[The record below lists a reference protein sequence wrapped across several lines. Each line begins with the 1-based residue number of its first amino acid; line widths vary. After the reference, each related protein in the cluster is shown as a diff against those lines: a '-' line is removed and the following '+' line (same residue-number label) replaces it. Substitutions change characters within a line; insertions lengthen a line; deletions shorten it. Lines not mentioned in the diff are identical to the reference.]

1 MAIARQTQK
10 VKIGIRQLAEFCCR
24 NGDLGGDGLPS
35 VNAQQGLQTH
45 QKIQQRYAASAD
57 KEVTVSHLFDID
69 GYQIELSGRIDLVFR
84 HEKPPRIEEIKT
96 VYHFQKNL
104 EDSNDPH
111 WAQLK
116 CYGSLYAMEHELE
129 EVYLSLNYV
138 NLFNHQEHQTP
149 KEFLRLELELFV
161 QQLLKKYLQWYDLV
175 IQHQNQTRDTAIK
188 LEFPFK
194 NFRSQQREFAAQV
207 FRSVQNQHRLMVE
220 APTGS
225 GKTISTLFPAVKAI
239 GEDHCDQII
248 YLSAKTSGQKQATIA
263 LDHMITNGLDI
274 NYLCIQAKAKA
285 CPCNSNPAE
294 IDESGK
300 CLRCIGFFDRLSAG
314 REDLFRQQIM
324 DSETIQSCAEKY
336 KLCPFELSLQML
348 PWAQVVICDL
358 NYVFDPLVQLSY
370 FRQDKQRKVLLIDE
384 LHNLVD
390 RARGMYSG
398 SIHRDQIHKAI
409 QASQTSK
416 LLKPINQFS
425 RQFNQLLL
433 SLDDEQW
440 IDNQPPEALLESSY
454 KFIEKLGMELFS
466 NKLISSETVDLTKAV
481 FRLQRIGQLF
491 GDHHSTIATK
501 TLLDREVKVVCL
513 NAFEYLAE
521 VYELFHSVCGFS
533 ATLAPIGYFHQALGL
548 GENTFQLKLR
558 SSFPPENLK
567 ACVGSFVDT
576 RYRYRDQAVDTI
588 CHSIQ
593 RCYHIKPGN
602 YLIFFSSY
610 RYMEQVQK
618 RFSQLFPH
626 HPTLMQ
632 KRNADDETRQIFL
645 NEFFQGDNN
654 LGFAIMGGIFAE
666 GIDYRGKALIGS
678 IVVGVGLP
686 HPGIEQNLIENDFKS
701 MSLNGFD
708 FAYRYPGLIR
718 VQQSAGRVIRSDTD
732 KGVIILLDRR
742 FEQSAYQSLLPDY
755 WNMERCQSLDQLE
768 QQLQQFWSASNQS
781 SEESQLTD

>member
-1 MAIARQTQK
+1 MATVNHARY

-35 VNAQQGLQTH
+35 VNALQGLQTH

-57 KEVTVSHLFDID
+57 KEVTVSQNFDIGD
-69 GYQIELSGRIDLVFR
+69 YQIELSGRIDLVFR
-84 HEKPPRIEEIKT
+84 HEIPPRIEEIKT
-96 VYHFQKNL
+96 VYHFQKKL
-104 EDSNDPH
+104 EDSNNPH

-116 CYGSLYAMEHELE
+116 CYGALYAITHELE
-129 EVYLSLNYV
+129 EVCLSLNYV
-138 NLFNHQEHQTP
+138 NLSNQQEHQTP
-149 KEFLRLELELFV
+149 QISPKIELETFV
-161 QQLLKKYLQWYDLV
+161 RQLLGQYLQWYDLV
-175 IQHQNQTRDTAIK
+175 IQHQNQTRATAIK

-194 NFRSQQREFAAQV
+194 SFRSQQREFAAQV
-207 FRSVQNQHRLMVE
+207 FRSVQHQHRLMVE

-263 LDHMITNGLDI
+263 LDQLIEKGLDI
-274 NYLCIQAKAKA
+274 NYLCIQAKAKS
-285 CPCNSNPAE
+285 CPCNSNPTE
-294 IDESGK
+294 IDESGQ

-314 REDLFRQQIM
+314 REDLFRRQKM
-324 DSETIQSCAEKY
+324 DIETIQACANKHQ
-336 KLCPFELSLQML
+336 LCPFELSLQML

-370 FRQDKQRKVLLIDE
+370 FRNDKQRKVLLIDE

-416 LLKPINQFS
+416 LLKPLNQFS

-454 KFIEKLGMELFS
+454 KFIEKLGLELFS

-501 TLLDREVKVVCL
+501 TRLEREVKIVCL

-521 VYELFHSVCGFS
+521 IYELFHSVCGFS

-548 GENTFQLKLR
+548 GENTFQLKLQ

-567 ACVGSFVDT
+567 ACIGSFVDT
-576 RYRYRDQAVDTI
+576 RYRFRDQAVDII

-593 RCYHIKPGN
+593 RCYQIKPGN

-610 RYMEQVQK
+610 RYMEQVQQ

-632 KRNADDETRQIFL
+632 QRNADDETRQIFL
-645 NEFFQGDNN
+645 AEFFEGDNN
-654 LGFAIMGGIFAE
+654 IGFAIMGGSFAE

-686 HPGIEQNLIENDFKS
+686 HLGIEQNLIEDDFKS

-732 KGVIILLDRR
+732 RGIIILLDRR
-742 FEQSAYQSLLPDY
+742 FEQKAYQSLLPDY
-755 WNMERCQSLDQLE
+755 WNLERCQNLDQLE
-768 QQLQQFWSASNQS
+768 QQLQNFWATSP
-781 SEESQLTD
+781 EENKKT